1 MKAKINMQ
9 LENSKGLRVEVI
21 QYFSYIFPNNKIE
34 NATEKKI
41 ILLAHHNLFI
51 EHYDSIISLIEL
63 ENIGSAIALLRT
75 LLDTEYRGLWLM
87 SVAKE
92 DEFEQYLNDKLYLH
106 NKKTL
111 LKELDEAYATDKYFQ
126 TEKKNAWKVLSDYTH
141 TGIYQIR
148 KRMKENKI
156 GSFYT
161 NDDIV
166 TTLEVIEK
174 NLLLFTYLVLHELGK
189 NEEAKPIEM
198 KMKNRKPLK

>member
-1 MKAKINMQ
+1 MKSKINMQ

-51 EHYDSIISLIEL
+51 EHYDSITSLIERG
-63 ENIGSAIALLRT
+63 NIGSSIALLRT
-75 LLDTEYRGLWLM
+75 LLDTEYRGLWVM
-87 SVAKE
+87 SVEKE
-92 DEFEQYLNDKLYLH
+92 YEVEQYLNGELH
-106 NKKTL
+106 LHKKDISR
-111 LKELDEAYATDKYFQ
+111 ELDKVYDTDKYFQ
-126 TEKKNAWKVLSDYTH
+126 TTKKDAWRVLSDYTH
-141 TGIYQIR
+141 TGIYQIK
-148 KRMKENKI
+148 KRLSENKI

-161 NDDIV
+161 DDDIV
-166 TTLEVIEK
+166 TTLEVIES

-189 NEEAKPIEM
+189 SEEAKHIKM

>member
-1 MKAKINMQ
+1 MKSKLNMQ
-9 LENSKGLRVEVI
+9 LEDSQELRVEVTE
-21 QYFSYIFPNNKIE
+21 YFSDVLQNKIVDP
-34 NATEKKI
+34 TKKEI
-41 ILLAHHNLFI
+41 ILIAHHNLFI

-63 ENIGSAIALLRT
+63 NNIGSAIALLRT

-92 DEFEQYLNDKLYLH
+92 DEFEQYLKNKLHLH

-111 LKELDEAYATDKYFQ
+111 FKELDEAYATDEYFQ

-141 TGIYQIR
+141 TGIYQIK

-156 GSFYT
+156 GSFYAD
-161 NDDIV
+161 DDIL

-174 NLLLFTYLVLHELGK
+174 NLLLFTYLVLNELGK
-189 NEEAKPIEM
+189 NEEANYIKKKI
-198 KMKNRKPLK
+198 KNRKPLK